1 MNQSERM
8 MTIQESIKIC
18 LRKYVDFSGRA
29 TRAEFWWWVLATTIA
44 GIVLGAVDSL
54 IDILTGDTGDSPFS
68 LFATIF
74 SLAVL
79 LPHLAV
85 TARRLHDIGKT
96 GWWQLVWALLA
107 WGVWIVF
114 LIMFGLTLG
123 NYIFGEGW
131 NVPEEQ
137 FRATLTFARFGPVI
151 LGLMF
156 ALLVTLAVA
165 VWGIVWMTRQGE
177 DTPNRYGPEPS

>member
-96 GWWQLVWALLA
+96 GWWQLVW
-107 WGVWIVF
+107 GV
-114 LIMFGLTLG
+114 
-123 NYIFGEGW
+123 
-131 NVPEEQ
+131 
-137 FRATLTFARFGPVI
+137 
-151 LGLMF
+151 
-156 ALLVTLAVA
+156 
-165 VWGIVWMTRQGE
+165 
-177 DTPNRYGPEPS
+177 PNE